1 MFNVASVP
9 VFSMLLILL
18 GFCVVFLFCM
28 FNVASVPVFSML
40 LILLGF
46 CVGEYRDTGNIE
58 HTKQKH
64 NTET

>member
-18 GFCVVFLFCM
+18 GFCGVFLFCM

-40 LILLGF
+40 LILLG
-46 CVGEYRDTGNIE
+46 GNIE

-64 NTET
+64 NTES